1 MLIEDYNQAHEI
13 VIRTR
18 IIRKLRKKFKVLI
31 HTHMTTYRNLAE
43 QEQLKNTQQF
53 IDDQETKLNQ
63 LLEDHLNQVATELKE
78 EFKAI

>member
-1 MLIEDYNQAHEI
+1 
-13 VIRTR
+13 
-18 IIRKLRKKFKVLI
+18 
-31 HTHMTTYRNLAE
+31 MTTYRNLAE